1 MVHMRHR
8 TSYFRGALSLVRQN
22 SLILSRMGWCATET
36 LFCGEISVAYRPC
49 ATECGFWCVTNEPF
63 PTSDAAMKITIG
75 VGVELKQNNLA
86 GRRSHYPN
94 NTAQQT
100 NPNPNN

>member
-1 MVHMRHR
+1 VHP
-8 TSYFRGALSLVRQN
+8 N
-22 SLILSRMGWCATET
+22 ILI
-36 LFCGEISVAYRPC
+36 FVAHRPC

-63 PTSDAAMKITIG
+63 PTSDATMKITIG